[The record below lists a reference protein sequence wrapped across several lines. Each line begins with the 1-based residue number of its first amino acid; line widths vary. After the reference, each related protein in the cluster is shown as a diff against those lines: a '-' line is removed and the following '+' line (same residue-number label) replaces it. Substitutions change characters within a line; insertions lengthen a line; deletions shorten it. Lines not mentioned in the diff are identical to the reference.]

1 MIYHGLSSGFITSFI
16 WLYDHDKPDDDLSH
30 VYHHGFII
38 MDGLS
43 WFFMVYCQ
51 ETSHFWTNHETSR
64 WMINPSA
71 ANLRASL
78 RRGGLEM
85 VGQKSLVFMAKW
97 LGSMDVHPSQLMI
110 QFQPWFHRCFYLFWY
125 SSDLRFHWSQVWS
138 RPVVGVSGLAHGQM
152 EDEMGHTK
160 HLKWQQ
166 LGRDQIAGC
175 LFFFFNAVNP
185 CKSTVFTLIV
195 MTLMTLPMGRSPVP
209 ATLAPGIWHTI
220 YRNMLQLSTTG
231 VWELT

>member
-1 MIYHGLSSGFITSFI
+1 MINAPANWKMYGKANSGANLSNLGNSPGILGIF
-16 WLYDHDKPDDDLSH
+16 
-30 VYHHGFII
+30 G
-38 MDGLS
+38 
-43 WFFMVYCQ
+43 
-51 ETSHFWTNHETSR
+51 TSHFWTNHETSR

-175 LFFFFNAVNP
+175 LFFF
-185 CKSTVFTLIV
+185 
-195 MTLMTLPMGRSPVP
+195 
-209 ATLAPGIWHTI
+209 
-220 YRNMLQLSTTG
+220 
-231 VWELT
+231 